1 MVGAGPRVGERKGI
15 WDGVCRGGF
24 GELRVTRA
32 AVELAECRPLR
43 PCGVEGDA
51 HHHNVRSS
59 FKTIFTARK
68 PQYYEVQSY
77 SFLELR

>member
-43 PCGVEGDA
+43 PCGC
-51 HHHNVRSS
+51 VR
-59 FKTIFTARK
+59 
-68 PQYYEVQSY
+68 P
-77 SFLELR
+77 